1 MTTSSLTPPLRGG
14 VHPIYGIFMGGSDLT
29 NNYTLK
35 SDTPY
40 KYTTQLR
47 NSKQSSVSEQRLM
60 SRRSDVTAISFKGN
74 LEISTPT
81 ATEYDKE
88 EFVMAL
94 KEQVSYFGLNSLF
107 AISDSNGAVFNLTES
122 SHLFNL
128 DNVIKEHDT
137 RTLNSSQVFTINTD
151 GTSSTTET
159 NESKSTRFREY
170 GMYERF
176 DMALSRLLVESLVSS
191 TYRETIRTCQL

>member
-47 NSKQSSVSEQRLM
+47 NSKQSSVSEQRFM

-81 ATEYDKE
+81 ATEYDKR
-88 EFVMAL
+88 
-94 KEQVSYFGLNSLF
+94 SSLWP
-107 AISDSNGAVFNLTES
+107 
-122 SHLFNL
+122 
-128 DNVIKEHDT
+128 
-137 RTLNSSQVFTINTD
+137 
-151 GTSSTTET
+151 
-159 NESKSTRFREY
+159 
-170 GMYERF
+170 
-176 DMALSRLLVESLVSS
+176 
-191 TYRETIRTCQL
+191 